1 MADKLISVGDRIEI
15 NVIKDRNVSND
26 EEKVTYVSQILDFDG
41 GQISAA
47 LPMREGHLITLE
59 VNSNLECYFYTA
71 SGIYKAHAHITSRYK
86 KENLYMM
93 NLELKDELKK
103 FQRRQFFR
111 LPCNIITT
119 LRTLSVSEVLD
130 YSMKH
135 EVKDNPEAQ
144 VVQGVIVD
152 ISGGG
157 TRVFSK
163 SRYKSGDYVY
173 MNFPLEMNIGIKNV
187 SVLAKVISSS
197 ELAGRQ
203 DFCDNRLQF
212 KEIPA
217 SLRDSIVK
225 YIFEQQRKKQNSRKE
240 G

>member
-1 MADKLISVGDRIEI
+1 MADKLISVGDKIEI
-15 NVIKDRNVSND
+15 NIIKDRNVSND

-41 GQISAA
+41 EQISAA
-47 LPMREGHLITLE
+47 LPMREGHLVTLE

-86 KENLYMM
+86 KEKLYMM

-135 EVKDNPEAQ
+135 EVKDNTDAQ

-173 MNFPLEMNIGIKNV
+173 MNFPLEMNMGIKNV

-197 ELAGRQ
+197 ELAGRR
-203 DFCDNRLQF
+203 DYCDNRLQF
-212 KEIPA
+212 KEIPG

>member
-71 SGIYKAHAHITSRYK
+71 SGIYKAHARITSRYK

-135 EVKDNPEAQ
+135 EVKDNTDAQ

-197 ELAGRQ
+197 ELAGRR
-203 DFCDNRLQF
+203 DYCDNRLQF
-212 KEIPA
+212 KEVPG

>member
-41 GQISAA
+41 EQISAA

-135 EVKDNPEAQ
+135 EVKDNTDAQ

-197 ELAGRQ
+197 ELAGRR
-203 DFCDNRLQF
+203 DYCDNRLQF
-212 KEIPA
+212 KEIPG

>member
-41 GQISAA
+41 EQISAA
-47 LPMREGHLITLE
+47 LPIREGHLVTLE

-135 EVKDNPEAQ
+135 EVKDNTDAQ

-197 ELAGRQ
+197 ELAGRR
-203 DFCDNRLQF
+203 DYCDNRLQF
-212 KEIPA
+212 KEIPG

>member
-1 MADKLISVGDRIEI
+1 MADKLIGVGNKIEI
-15 NVIKDRNVSND
+15 NIIKDRNVRKD
-26 EEKVTYVSQILDFDG
+26 EEKVTYVSQVLDWEG
-41 GQISAA
+41 EQIVAA
-47 LPMREGHLITLE
+47 LPIHEGHLVTLE
-59 VNSNLECYFYTA
+59 VNSNLECYFYTG
-71 SGIYKAHAHITSRYK
+71 SGIYKANAHITSRYK
-86 KENLYMM
+86 QGNLYVM
-93 NLELKDELKK
+93 NQELKDEPKK
-103 FQRRQFFR
+103 FQRRQFYR

-163 SRYKSGDYVY
+163 SKYKSGDYVY

-197 ELAGRQ
+197 ELAGKQ

>member
-1 MADKLISVGDRIEI
+1 
-15 NVIKDRNVSND
+15 
-26 EEKVTYVSQILDFDG
+26 
-41 GQISAA
+41 
-47 LPMREGHLITLE
+47 
-59 VNSNLECYFYTA
+59 
-71 SGIYKAHAHITSRYK
+71 
-86 KENLYMM
+86 MM

-135 EVKDNPEAQ
+135 EVKDNTDAQ

-197 ELAGRQ
+197 ELAGRR
-203 DFCDNRLQF
+203 DYCDNRLQF
-212 KEIPA
+212 KEIPG

>member
-1 MADKLISVGDRIEI
+1 MADKLISVGNKIEI
-15 NVIKDRNVSND
+15 NIIKDRNVRKD

-135 EVKDNPEAQ
+135 EVKDNTDAQ

-197 ELAGRQ
+197 ELAGRR
-203 DFCDNRLQF
+203 DYCDNRLQF
-212 KEIPA
+212 KEIPG

>member
-1 MADKLISVGDRIEI
+1 MADKLISVGNKIEI
-15 NVIKDRNVSND
+15 NIIKDRNVRND

-41 GQISAA
+41 EQIVAA
-47 LPMREGHLITLE
+47 LPIREGHLVTLE
-59 VNSNLECYFYTA
+59 VNSNLECYFYTG

-86 KENLYMM
+86 QGNLYMM

-119 LRTLSVSEVLD
+119 LRTMGVSEVLD

-135 EVKDNPEAQ
+135 EVKDNPDAE

-203 DFCDNRLQF
+203 GYCDNRLQF

>member
-41 GQISAA
+41 EQISAA

-59 VNSNLECYFYTA
+59 VNSNLECYFYTP

-119 LRTLSVSEVLD
+119 LRTLSLSEVLD

-135 EVKDNPEAQ
+135 EVKDNTDAQ

-197 ELAGRQ
+197 ELAGRR
-203 DFCDNRLQF
+203 DYCDNRLQF
-212 KEIPA
+212 KEIPG

>member
-135 EVKDNPEAQ
+135 EVKDNTDAQ

-197 ELAGRQ
+197 ELAGRR
-203 DFCDNRLQF
+203 DYCDNRLQF
-212 KEIPA
+212 KEIPG

>member
-135 EVKDNPEAQ
+135 EVKDNTDAQ

-173 MNFPLEMNIGIKNV
+173 MNFPLETNIGIKNV

-197 ELAGRQ
+197 ELAGRR
-203 DFCDNRLQF
+203 DYCDNRLQF
-212 KEIPA
+212 KEIPG